1 MFQNTKHFSILNQS
15 ITQYINFQ
23 TFHFH
28 TKPTIPNPPYKTKPP
43 YTPKKPTHNN
53 PIDTQ

>member
-28 TKPTIPNPPYKTKPP
+28 RKPTIPNPPYKTKPP
-43 YTPKKPTHNN
+43 YTPNKP
-53 PIDTQ
+53 PIITP